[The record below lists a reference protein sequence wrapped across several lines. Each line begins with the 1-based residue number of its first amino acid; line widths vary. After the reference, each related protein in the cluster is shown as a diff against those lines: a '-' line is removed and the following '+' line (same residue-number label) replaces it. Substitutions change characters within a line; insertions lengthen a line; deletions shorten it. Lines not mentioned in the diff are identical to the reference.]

1 MRRRQAKASTHMNK
15 RERLEKTISG
25 EAVDRPAVAIWRHFA
40 GDDQR
45 AADLARAILHYQY
58 QFEWDF
64 VVVAPHSH
72 YSVSGY
78 GLQEMWQGDPT
89 GEHVVLKPL
98 IQRSLDWTEL
108 RALDPLR
115 GDIAKQVDALRL
127 IGETLD
133 SQGTPY
139 VALVYSPLAQA
150 RRLAGDNL
158 LIRHLRTQPDRLRTG
173 LNTLTETTLRQIDV
187 LRKTNIAG
195 IYYVAEMASYDQ
207 LTAEE
212 YLQFGLPY
220 DSKIMGALIQRW
232 WLNILQVTGEIPL
245 LPLFV
250 NYPVQVVNW
259 HDRAGHPK
267 LIEGRQML
275 RTALM
280 GGLARIDDLR
290 DGTPNT
296 VRDAARRAFQEM
308 DMRHFILSAENA
320 ALATSPLSN
329 LIAARDI
336 VKPTGV

>member
-1 MRRRQAKASTHMNK
+1 MNK
-15 RERLEKTISG
+15 RERLEKTING
-25 EAVDRPAVAIWRHFA
+25 EAVDRPAVALWRHFP

-45 AADLARAILHYQY
+45 AADLARAILNYQY

-64 VVVAPHSH
+64 VVAAAHSH

-78 GLQEMWQGDPT
+78 GLQEEWQGNPT

-108 RALDPLR
+108 RALDPTR
-115 GDIAKQVDALRL
+115 GDIAKHIDALRL
-127 IGETLD
+127 VGETLD
-133 SQGTPY
+133 TQGTPY
-139 VALVYSPLAQA
+139 LALIYSPLAQA
-150 RRLAGDNL
+150 RRLSGETL
-158 LIRHLRTQPDRLRTG
+158 LLRHLRTQPDRLRTG
-173 LNTLTETTLRQIDV
+173 LNTLTETTLRQIEA
-187 LRKTNIAG
+187 LRKTNVAG
-195 IYYVAEMASYDQ
+195 IYYVAEMASYDR

-220 DSKIMGALIQRW
+220 DSKIMEALIQRW
-232 WLNILQVTGEIPL
+232 WMNVLQVVGEIPML
-245 LPLFV
+245 QLFV

-259 HDRAGHPK
+259 HDKAGHPK
-267 LIEGRQML
+267 LIEGRQLL

-280 GGLARIDDLR
+280 GGLSRMSDLR

-296 VRDAARRAFQEM
+296 IRDAARRAFQEI
-308 DMRHFILSAENA
+308 DTRHFILSAEDA
-320 ALATSPLSN
+320 VLATTPFSN